1 MIAMPLEIVENP
13 RVYRQ
18 VAEQIIQQINAGVY
32 QVGERIPAERT
43 LASLFNVSRSSI
55 REALIV
61 LETENR
67 IEIRGG
73 SGVFV
78 AEREI
83 SPAIPLMVAPIV
95 APGPVEIFQ
104 ARGLVEPAVASL
116 AATHVQD
123 KHIAGLHLA
132 LSNMVCCPSDDPRHI
147 EYDRQFH
154 LHLAEACGNSALYLA
169 VETLWDFRTNTRY
182 RTLEALPYSP
192 PAWQNAILEHREILV
207 AIKNRN
213 AHAAQIAMTHHL
225 NRAQVRLSVAR
236 AASNAPCQDFLA
248 SA

>member
-1 MIAMPLEIVENP
+1 MPLEIVENP

-18 VAEQIIQQINAGVY
+18 VAEQIIQQIDAGVY
-32 QVGERIPAERT
+32 RVGERIPAERT

-78 AEREI
+78 AEREVF
-83 SPAIPLMVAPIV
+83 PVIPLIV
-95 APGPVEIFQ
+95 APGPFEIFQ

-116 AATHVQD
+116 AATHVRD

-169 VETLWDFRTNTRY
+169 VETLWDFRTDPRY

-213 AHAAQIAMTHHL
+213 AHAAQVAMNHHL
-225 NRAQVRLSVAR
+225 NRAQARLSVDR
-236 AASNAPCQDFLA
+236 AASNASCQDFLA